1 MKLKDKALRIIEALV
16 SDDLSE
22 RITIEIAMDRPLQL
36 SPDDTKV
43 LANKI
48 GTIYKVSHSTRE
60 DAICYEVHADWRGEI
75 NKLYRRYKRANL
87 V

>member
-1 MKLKDKALRIIEALV
+1 MTLREKALRIIEALV

-22 RITIEIAMDRPLQL
+22 KITMEIAMDRPLQL

-48 GTIYKVSHSTRE
+48 GTIYKVSHATRE
-60 DAICYEVHADWRGEI
+60 DAICYEVHDDWRREI
-75 NKLYRRYKRANL
+75 NNLYRRYKKANL